1 MRKYEY
7 KAKDK
12 GTGKIVTGTV
22 QAENENSAGKV
33 LVDQGYVPIKIAI
46 KEEGGF
52 FSRLTN
58 RVSGKQRIIFTRQ
71 FATLI
76 GAGIPLA
83 NSLRMVAEQ
92 TEDKPTRDMVE
103 DLLAQVESG
112 KTLYQAFSRYP
123 EVFNKVYLAL
133 IAAGEASGTL
143 DVSLRRLADQQE
155 KDANMMSK
163 IRGAMTYPAIVLLVI
178 IVVIIFMMVAVV
190 PQVENLYRDLG
201 EELPGL
207 TQLLVNLSNFVIN
220 FWWFI
225 LLIVAFFVWFFI
237 QFKRTETGK
246 RVMSKVKLNVPIFK
260 GLFQRLYN
268 ARFARTA
275 QMLLSAGVPMLDS
288 IQISSEAMN
297 NVILEEE
304 MQEVAQV
311 VRSGK
316 PLSVALKGKPYI
328 LPLLP
333 QMAATGEQ
341 SGKIDEMLGKA
352 AKVYEDEL
360 DERIAAISTMIE
372 PILMVVLAVVAGGI
386 VGAILFPI
394 YALVNT
400 SAQGGVG

>member
-207 TQLLVNLSNFVIN
+207 TQLLVSLSNFVMN

-225 LLIVAFFVWFFI
+225 FLIVAFFVWFFI
-237 QFKRTETGK
+237 QFNRTSTGK
-246 RVMSKVKLNVPIFK
+246 RVMSKVKLNVPLFK

-394 YALVNT
+394 YALV
-400 SAQGGVG
+400 SKIGA

>member
-394 YALVNT
+394 YALV
-400 SAQGGVG
+400 SKIGA

>member
-92 TEDKPTRDMVE
+92 TEDKPTRDMIE

-394 YALVNT
+394 YALV
-400 SAQGGVG
+400 SKIGA